1 MRSAILI
8 VFVALVA
15 ACSGQTATAPA
26 TATPPPPASSDSGQ
40 PEATPPASGDTG
52 GTGSAVV
59 HVEVLGGKLAGTY
72 DGTSPKFDCNISP
85 SGSGA
90 TFLDTTKTKGL
101 SGLSFASAE
110 GGAKTAKMYF
120 QAQFGDPTAA
130 FLQQP
135 ALEIDTLVSGSAK
148 GHGTATLEDKGATI
162 KWTVEG
168 ATADGTGIKASI
180 ECGPVDRR

>member
-8 VFVALVA
+8 LFVALVT
-15 ACSGQTATAPA
+15 ACSSQTTAPGAA
-26 TATPPPPASSDSGQ
+26 TSPQAPASQGGQ
-40 PEATPPASGDTG
+40 PQATPPASGDTG
-52 GTGSAVV
+52 GAGSAVV
-59 HVEVLGGKLAGTY
+59 HVEVVGGKLAGTY
-72 DGTSPKFDCNISP
+72 DATSAKFDCNISP
-85 SGSGA
+85 GGSGA

-101 SGLSFASAE
+101 SGLDYASGQ
-110 GGAKTAKMYF
+110 GGANPAKIYF

-135 ALEIDTLVSGSAK
+135 ALEIDTLVSGATK

-162 KWTVEG
+162 KWTIEG
-168 ATADGTGIKASI
+168 ATADAIGIKATI

>member
-8 VFVALVA
+8 LFVALVA
-15 ACSGQTATAPA
+15 ACSGQTATGPA

-59 HVEVLGGKLAGTY
+59 HVQVLGGKLAGTY
-72 DGTSPKFDCNISP
+72 DATSAKFDCNISP
-85 SGSGA
+85 GGSGA
-90 TFLDTTKTKGL
+90 TFLDPTKTKGL
-101 SGLSFASAE
+101 SGLIYSSAE
-110 GGAKTAKMYF
+110 GGANPAKIYF
-120 QAQFGDPTAA
+120 QAQFADPAA
-130 FLQQP
+130 ALLQQP
-135 ALEIDTLVSGSAK
+135 ALEIDTLISGSAK

-168 ATADGTGIKASI
+168 ATADGIGIKATI

>member
-8 VFVALVA
+8 LCLGLLA
-15 ACSGQTATAPA
+15 ACSAQTTAPG
-26 TATPPPPASSDSGQ
+26 TANSSQAPAGQ
-40 PEATPPASGDTG
+40 GGQSQATPPASVDTG
-52 GTGSAVV
+52 GTGTAIV

-72 DGTSPKFDCNISP
+72 DGASAKFDCSVSP
-85 SGSGA
+85 GGSGA

-120 QAQFGDPTAA
+120 QALFGDPTAA
-130 FLQQP
+130 LLQQP

-162 KWTVEG
+162 KWTIEG
-168 ATADGTGIKASI
+168 AAADGTGIKATI